1 MNEQYEQKFR
11 KAINDLTHANK
22 SLILMFD
29 GNKDS
34 LKSNMLDKLIDEIEP
49 SRWHLVKYQNT
60 KFNIKKFWTE
70 TANRHIVTIFDG
82 SYMQGYKDRS
92 DEAKREIAFYEDQ
105 MQKYGYKIIQF
116 KFVDDNHFFVEQT
129 KKVNRIKLH
138 GDNICKDQVFDYIIN
153 YLTDIIN
160 NFLAESKVT
169 NQIPESITKDI
180 VDLKSIR
187 NEYIYDAISWKKTQK
202 KLQKEIKELHEKL
215 IDKGKS
221 ALIVLQGIDGAGKSS
236 AIRRMIDKMVPHWFN
251 VYGVKAPTQEELDH
265 HYLWRFW
272 TKLPA
277 PGEIIILD
285 RSYYERLT
293 AERVLKLN
301 NNEWVNAVPE
311 IKEFEREL
319 EKHNICV
326 IKFWVN
332 ISKETQGERFKARE
346 DNPLKQWKISKSD
359 YETREKWDEY
369 QKVFSEMLGAFK
381 DFHLID
387 GTNKKEARIQ
397 MMKYMVKD
405 LKDFIKGKKK

>member
-11 KAINDLTHANK
+11 KAINDLTHVDK

-29 GNKDS
+29 GKSTS
-34 LKSNMLDKLIDEIEP
+34 LKDCILDKLIDEIEP
-49 SRWHLVKYQNT
+49 SRWHLVKYKDT

-70 TANRHIVTIFDG
+70 IANRHIITIFDG
-82 SYMQGYKDRS
+82 SYMQGYNDRS

-116 KFVDDNHFFVEQT
+116 KFENDNHFFAEET
-129 KKVNRIKLH
+129 KKSNRIKLH
-138 GDNICKDQVFDYIIN
+138 GNDICKSEMFDYIVN
-153 YLTDIIN
+153 YLTDEIN
-160 NFLAESKVT
+160 KFLAEPVKKYKP
-169 NQIPESITKDI
+169 IEHITKDV
-180 VDLKSIR
+180 VDLTTIR
-187 NEYIYDAISWKKTQK
+187 NEYIYDAITWKKTQK

-236 AIRRMIDKMVPHWFN
+236 AIRRIIDKMVPHWFN
-251 VYGVKAPTQEELDH
+251 VFGIKAPTQEELEH

-272 TKLPA
+272 NKLPEK
-277 PGEIIILD
+277 GEIIILD

-301 NNEWVNAVPE
+301 NNAWVNAVPE
-311 IKEFEREL
+311 IREFEREL

-326 IKFWVN
+326 IKLWVN
-332 ISKETQGERFKARE
+332 ISKDTQGERFKARE
-346 DNPLKQWKISKSD
+346 ENPLKQWKISKAD
-359 YETREKWDEY
+359 YATRKKWDEY
-369 QKVFSEMLGAFK
+369 QVVFGEMLGAFK

-387 GTNKKEARIQ
+387 GTNKKEARVQ
-397 MMKYMVKD
+397 MMKYIVKD
-405 LKDFIKGKKK
+405 LKEFLKK